1 MASIRVLR
9 DGSSGI
15 GGSVSRIKSP
25 RFIRYCLGCITAQHE
40 QYGEHFWRREWQVS
54 RGE

>member
-40 QYGEHFWRREWQVS
+40 RNLIYFTVS
-54 RGE
+54 VGMLL